1 MRRTLAIAA
10 LLAAFGSAAPAVA
23 APEIGP
29 IPVCDLEGHC
39 DRRCSVGTEYGLR
52 CGY

>member
-1 MRRTLAIAA
+1 MRKTLAITA
-10 LLAAFGSAAPAVA
+10 LLVAFGSAAPAVA

-29 IPVCDLEGHC
+29 IPVCDLDGHC
-39 DRRCSVGTEYGLR
+39 DRKCYVGTYGVR